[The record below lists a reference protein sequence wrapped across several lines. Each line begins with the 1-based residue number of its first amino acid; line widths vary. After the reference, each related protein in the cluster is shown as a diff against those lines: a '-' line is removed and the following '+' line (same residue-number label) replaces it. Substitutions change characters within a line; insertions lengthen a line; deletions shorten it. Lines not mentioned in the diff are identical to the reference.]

1 MNDERKMKEENSASR
16 IHSTPSFEK
25 EQEKGLGSEAWTGR
39 GSSRLEWLDAMRGFT
54 MILVVMNHVFGHGFQ
69 GNTVVSVPMSLC
81 QLFRMP
87 LFFFVSGFLAYKSR
101 YVWNWVGTRVM
112 LLKKLRMQLVP
123 TIVFM
128 AAYVAL
134 MRKPPFWAALGRA
147 WSAETKAG
155 YWFTIVLLE
164 MFIIYYLFEWIGNLL
179 TPKRQAS
186 DVVQAP
192 PTRTTT
198 FLFLALWLIS
208 LFAYATAYMP
218 SWFHY
223 PKDPLMTQ
231 TSFIRVIRY
240 FHFFMFGNLVHRFWP
255 QVQRLLDSKWL
266 FPLLIV
272 VAFIGAGDYLK
283 WHTLR
288 LQWANLPRT
297 LAMYSLV
304 LIVLTFFRY
313 YKDWFTKERWVGRS
327 LQYIGVRTL
336 DVYLIHYFFFPHLS
350 TLGPWF
356 KAQGNNF
363 VLETTVALG
372 MSLLV
377 IAFCLLTSNILRVSP
392 FLKKW
397 LFGR

>member
-1 MNDERKMKEENSASR
+1 MKD
-16 IHSTPSFEK
+16 K
-25 EQEKGLGSEAWTGR
+25 
-39 GSSRLEWLDAMRGFT
+39 RLEWLDALRGFT
-54 MILVVMNHVFGHGFQ
+54 MLLVVMNHVFGHGFQ
-69 GNTVVSVPMSLC
+69 GDTKASVPMALC

-87 LFFFVSGFLAYKSR
+87 LFFFVSGFLAYKSK
-101 YVWNWVGTRVM
+101 YVWNWLGTKAM
-112 LLKKLRMQLVP
+112 LLKKFRVQIVP
-123 TIVFM
+123 TVVFM

-147 WSAETKAG
+147 WTAETKAG

-164 MFIIYYLFEWIGNLL
+164 MFIIYYLFEWIGHFLRHTSTGSEQINVE
-179 TPKRQAS
+179 RS
-186 DVVQAP
+186 
-192 PTRTTT
+192 T
-198 FLFLALWLIS
+198 FNDQRSTFNVPSSIFIALWLIS
-208 LFAYATAYMP
+208 LIAYATAYMP

-304 LIVLTFFRY
+304 LIVLSFFRHY
-313 YKDWFTKERWVGRS
+313 QDWFTKERWVGRS

-363 VLETTVALG
+363 VVEATVALG
-372 MSLLV
+372 ISLLV

-397 LFGR
+397 LFGREGGERRE

>member
-1 MNDERKMKEENSASR
+1 
-16 IHSTPSFEK
+16 
-25 EQEKGLGSEAWTGR
+25 
-39 GSSRLEWLDAMRGFT
+39 MRGFT
-54 MILVVMNHVFGHGFQ
+54 MILVVMNHVYGHGFQ
-69 GNTVVSVPMSLC
+69 GDVKASVPMALC

-101 YVWNWVGTRVM
+101 YIWNWVGTRAM
-112 LLKKLRMQLVP
+112 LLKKLRVQLVP
-123 TIVFM
+123 TAVFM

-147 WSAETKAG
+147 WTAETKAG

-164 MFIIYYLFEWIGNLL
+164 MFVIYYLFEWIGNCMKGGREAHPQPLAGEGSSIEQRASCNELRPSGRGWASAWVSLL
-179 TPKRQAS
+179 F
-186 DVVQAP
+186 V
-192 PTRTTT
+192 
-198 FLFLALWLIS
+198 ALWVCS
-208 LFAYATAYMP
+208 LAAYATAYMP

-231 TSFIRVIRY
+231 TSFIRVVRY

-266 FPLLIV
+266 FPLLIT
-272 VAFIGAGDYLK
+272 VAFVGAGDYLK

-304 LIVLTFFRY
+304 LIVLSFFRY
-313 YKDWFTKERWVGRS
+313 YKAWFTKERWVGRW

-336 DVYLIHYFFFPHLS
+336 DVYLLHYFFFPHLVA
-350 TLGPWF
+350 LGPWF
-356 KAQGNNF
+356 KAQKGNF
-363 VLETTVALG
+363 VLETTTALAVA
-372 MSLLV
+372 MLV
-377 IAFCLLTSNILRVSP
+377 IGFALLTSNLLRVSP

-397 LFGR
+397 LFGRG